1 MEKISI
7 KDELPITCKPVMLS
21 GNPEVGKRFSYPLW
35 RINRETLVFFSLLL
49 IPSSIHTIYDTC
61 VGKRVCVSVIHQY
74 HETIPH
80 TQPQKPSLL
89 CEREWERK
97 QREKNKRRIKI
108 QNKNIFQKHTEKVF
122 ILECLD
128 EFSFAVFAEWKFTF
142 GSVFWWFSIQ
152 NNSRFVS

>member
-1 MEKISI
+1 MFSSKTKFYIGIQENILKNFGITIIFIIYGQFQKMYDNSMEKISI

-74 HETIPH
+74 HEPIPH

-89 CEREWERK
+89 CERE
-97 QREKNKRRIKI
+97 
-108 QNKNIFQKHTEKVF
+108 
-122 ILECLD
+122 
-128 EFSFAVFAEWKFTF
+128 
-142 GSVFWWFSIQ
+142 
-152 NNSRFVS
+152 